1 VRIAVIGAGGVGGY
15 YGGLLARQG
24 HEVTF
29 LARGAHLEAIRR
41 NGLQIKS
48 VHGDFIVSPA
58 QATDNLAHIGPVD
71 LILFCVKAYDTER
84 AAQAIKPIIGDH
96 TLILSLQNGIDAAE
110 RIGKVVGLEHLL
122 GGATWISSAI
132 QAPGVINQVSQ
143 HRRIVFGPLNGSIT
157 PDHQSIFEVFQQA
170 GIDVNLSENITN
182 VLWTKFVFISAIS
195 SLGALTRLPI
205 GEYRDVPET
214 RLMMRS
220 MMGEV
225 AAVARSQGVDL
236 DADIVEKSQAF
247 IDAFDPRIKASMQLD
262 VEAGRVFELESLV
275 GVISRMGHAASLP
288 TPTADMVYAA
298 LLPAYLK
305 SWKAAEQ
312 ARILSLSR

>member
-24 HEVTF
+24 QEVTF
-29 LARGAHLEAIRR
+29 LARGAHLEAIRK

-48 VHGDFIVSPA
+48 IHGDFTVLPA
-58 QATDNLAHIGPVD
+58 QATDNLAYIGPVE

-110 RIGKVVGLEHLL
+110 QIGRVVGVEHLL

-132 QAPGVINQVSQ
+132 EAPGIVKQVSQ
-143 HRRIVFGPLNGSIT
+143 FHRVVFGPLSGPIT
-157 PDHQSIFEVFQQA
+157 PRHQSILEAFQQT
-170 GIDVNLSENITN
+170 GISVELSENIVK
-182 VLWTKFVFISAIS
+182 VLWTKFVFISAAS
-195 SLGALTRLPI
+195 SLGALTRLTMS
-205 GEYRDVPET
+205 EYRDVPET
-214 RLMMRS
+214 RVMIRNLMS
-220 MMGEV
+220 EV
-225 AAVARSQGVDL
+225 EVVARSQGVGL
-236 DADIVEKSQAF
+236 DADVVEKSLAF
-247 IDAFDPRIKASMQLD
+247 IDAAAPHIKASMQLD

-275 GVISRMGHAASLP
+275 GVIGRKGRESSVP

-298 LLPAYLK
+298 LLPANLK
-305 SWKAAEQ
+305 AQDTAAQVEC
-312 ARILSLSR
+312 